1 MFWSRNFD
9 LKLWYTFEK
18 LNIGIYILIERDKTF
33 MFQGGDSPLLVPLGL
48 KKLFLLI
55 RSTPVNCVLNFIE
68 MSKMKSHEA
77 WDNRDF
83 ICWLV

>member
-48 KKLFLLI
+48 KKTI
-55 RSTPVNCVLNFIE
+55 FIDSFHTGKLRAQFHWNVKNE
-68 MSKMKSHEA
+68 ISWSL
-77 WDNRDF
+77 RQ
-83 ICWLV
+83 